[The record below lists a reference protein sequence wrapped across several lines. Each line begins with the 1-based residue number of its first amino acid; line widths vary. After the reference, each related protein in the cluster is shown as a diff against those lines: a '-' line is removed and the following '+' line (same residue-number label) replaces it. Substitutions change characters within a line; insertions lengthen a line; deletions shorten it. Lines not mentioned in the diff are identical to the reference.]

1 MAVVFTIN
9 GKVFNVQATEIN
21 VNVSLNTFIRNHA
34 HLSGTKFMCL
44 EGGCGACVVNL
55 SGAHPVTGDVFS
67 YAVNSCLFPVLA
79 CHGMDIT
86 TVEGIGDKQRG
97 YHATQKLLAH
107 FNGTQCGYCSP
118 GMVMNMYSLL
128 EAKKGKVTME
138 EIENSFGGNICR
150 CTGYR
155 PILDAFKALAVDA
168 DPKLKA
174 KCQDIE
180 DLTKICPK
188 TGSACAGKCAAAGKT
203 NPNKGLHLSFEEQK
217 EWHKVYNVSD
227 IFAIFE
233 SIGDKPYTL
242 IGGNTA
248 HGVYRRSDGI
258 QVFIDIN
265 AVQELRTSSVG
276 SSLTVGAGTSLTEL
290 MDLLTNTAKQNNN
303 FSYFEHMVR
312 HIDLIANV
320 PVRNTGTIAGNL
332 SIKNQ
337 HNEFPSDLY
346 LILEAAN
353 ATLTILESQG
363 KTSTVRPSQY
373 VTMNMNK
380 KLLLNVIL
388 PPLYPSVYVY
398 RTFKIMPRAQNAHA
412 YVNGAFLIKLEGSEI
427 ISSNIC
433 FGGIDP
439 QFTHALKTEEFLKG
453 KNLLTNETIQGAL
466 KTLAAELNPDW
477 VLPDAAPEYRKNLA
491 LSLFYKFTLQ
501 VASVLRFPLKNEYK
515 SGGSVLSRAISSG
528 AQQYETNQQQEQWS
542 LIKKIPKIEALYQTS
557 GEAKYINDLPTLPG
571 ELYAAFVL
579 GTKVHANIASFDAE
593 EALQIPGVIAF
604 YTAKDIPGVNDFMPV
619 KSEFSPNVEEVFCSG
634 RILYHGQPVGLVL
647 ADTFEAAQKAAKT
660 VCIHYSTDTVTET
673 ILPTVKDVADA
684 KRHDRVVNID
694 YGFTGQSYGD
704 ATVPESA
711 IHVSGSHESGGQYHY
726 TMETQT
732 CVCLPLEDGM
742 EVHTATQAIT
752 LTQIAISQM
761 LSVPENSLNVS
772 VRRIGGG
779 YGGKAS
785 RAVQVACACALACH
799 LTKRPVRLVMTIET
813 NMAVVGKRYGVV
825 SNYTAEVTPEGRIL
839 RLHNEFLH
847 DAGCNSNEAPDF
859 MQGYYGNCYNKDVWS
874 VVSKTALTD
883 SASNTWCRAPGST
896 EAYAMIESIIEHIA
910 FVTRSDPLAVRL
922 QNMPNDS
929 PMKPLLQ
936 TFLADI
942 EYDRRNGEIAQFN
955 LENRWRK
962 RGIAIVPM
970 EYPVGY
976 FGTLHALVSIYHTDG
991 TVAITHGGIEMGQ
1004 GINTRAAQVAAKV
1017 LGIPVEKIA
1026 IKPTTNLTAPN
1037 DFCTQ
1042 ASITSEAVAHS
1053 VLIACETLLER
1064 IAPVR
1069 QQHPDVSWEKL
1080 TQLCHSQGV
1089 DLCATAMYNGVEL
1102 PSYNV
1107 WALSCAEIE
1116 LDVLTG
1122 CVLLQRV
1129 DILEDAGKTLNPEIE
1144 IGQIEGAFMMGVG
1157 LYLTEALIYDRATG
1171 ELLTN
1176 RSWNYRPPGAKDIPV
1191 DLRIRLLQNTINPTG
1206 VQRSK
1211 ATGEPAVNMAVV
1223 VLFALRNAIN
1233 AARTDAG
1240 MPSEWIP
1247 LGVPCTPDRIL
1258 RHLGNAYDQYLL
1270 H

>member
-1 MAVVFTIN
+1 
-9 GKVFNVQATEIN
+9 
-21 VNVSLNTFIRNHA
+21 
-34 HLSGTKFMCL
+34 MCL

-55 SGAHPVTGDVFS
+55 SGAHPVTGDAFS

-155 PILDAFKALAVDA
+155 PILDAFKSLAVDA
-168 DPKLKA
+168 DPKLKE
-174 KCQDIE
+174 KCLDIE

-188 TGSACAGKCAAAGKT
+188 TGSACAGKCASAGKT
-203 NPNKGLHLSFEEQK
+203 NPNKGLHLSFDEQK

-233 SIGDKPYTL
+233 SIGNNKPYTL
-242 IGGNTA
+242 VGGNTA
-248 HGVYRRSDGI
+248 HGVYRRSDAI

-276 SSLTVGAGTSLTEL
+276 GSLTVGAGTSLTEL
-290 MDLLTNTAKQNNN
+290 MELLATTVKQNNN
-303 FSYFEHMVR
+303 FSYFDHLIR

-363 KTSTVRPSQY
+363 KTSTIRPSEY
-373 VTMNMNK
+373 VTLDMNK

-388 PPLYPSVYVY
+388 PPLDPSIYVY

-412 YVNGAFLIKLEGSEI
+412 YVNGAFLLKLEGSNI
-427 ISSNIC
+427 VSSNIC

-439 QFTHALKTEEFLKG
+439 KFTHALNTEEFLKG

-466 KTLAAELNPDW
+466 KTLASELSPDW
-477 VLPDAAPEYRKNLA
+477 VLPDASPEYRKNLA
-491 LSLFYKFTLQ
+491 LSLFYKFNLY
-501 VASVLRFPLKNEYK
+501 VADVLNIPVKSEYK
-515 SGGSVLSRAISSG
+515 SGGSVLERPISSG
-528 AQQYETNQQQEQWS
+528 LQQYDTNQQEQEQWS
-542 LIKKIPKIEALYQTS
+542 LMRKVPKIEGLLQTS

-571 ELYAAFVL
+571 ELFAAFVL
-579 GTKVHANIASFDAE
+579 GTKVHAEIVSFDAE
-593 EALQIPGVIAF
+593 QALRIPGVVAL
-604 YTAKDIPGVNDFMPV
+604 YTAKDIPGANDFMPV
-619 KSEFSPNVEEVFCSG
+619 KSQFSPNVEEVFCSG
-634 RILYHGQPVGLVL
+634 RVLFHGQPVGLVV
-647 ADTFEAAQKAAKT
+647 ANTFEAAQRAANI
-660 VCIHYSTDTVTET
+660 VCVNYSPTAPNEP
-673 ILPTVKDVADA
+673 ILPTVRDVADS
-684 KRHDRVVNID
+684 KRYDRVVDID
-694 YGFTGQSYGD
+694 YGFNGQSYG
-704 ATVPESA
+704 VVEIPESA
-711 IHVSGSHESGGQYHY
+711 IHVCGTYECGGQYHY

-752 LTQIAISQM
+752 LTQIAISQ
-761 LSVPENSLNVS
+761 LLGVPENSLNVC
-772 VRRIGGG
+772 VRRLGGG

-785 RAVQVACACALACH
+785 RAVQIACACALACH
-799 LTKRPVRLVMTIET
+799 LTKRPVRLVMTIES
-813 NMAVVGKRYGVV
+813 NMAVVGKRYGAV
-825 SNYTAEVTPEGRIL
+825 SNYTVEATSEGEIL

-847 DAGCNSNEAPDF
+847 DAGCNTNEAPDF
-859 MQGYYGNCYNKDVWS
+859 MQGYYGNCYNKDAWAVI
-874 VVSKTALTD
+874 SKTALTD

-896 EAYAMIESIIEHIA
+896 EAYAMVETIIEHVA
-910 FVTRSDPLAVRL
+910 FVTERDPLTVRL
-922 QNMPNDS
+922 QNMPKDS
-929 PMKPLLQ
+929 PMRPLLQ
-936 TFLADI
+936 TFRADT
-942 EYDRRNGEIAQFN
+942 EYDKRRAEIAQFN
-955 LENRWRK
+955 LGNRWRK

-970 EYPVGY
+970 KYPVGY

-1053 VLIACETLLER
+1053 VLVACQTLLHR
-1064 IAPVR
+1064 MAPVK
-1069 QQHPDVSWEKL
+1069 QQHPEASWEKL
-1080 TQLCHSQGV
+1080 TQVCHGQGV

-1122 CVLLQRV
+1122 SVLLRRV
-1129 DILEDAGKTLNPEIE
+1129 DILEDAGQTLNPEME

-1157 LYLTEALIYDRATG
+1157 LYLTEALAYDPATG
-1171 ELLTN
+1171 ALLTN
-1176 RSWNYRPPGAKDIPV
+1176 RTWNYKTPGAKDIPV
-1191 DLRIRLLQNTINPTG
+1191 DFRIRLLQNTINPTG

-1223 VLFALRNAIN
+1223 VLFALRDAIT
-1233 AARTDAG
+1233 AARSDAG
-1240 MPSEWIP
+1240 APRVWIP
-1247 LGVPCTPDRIL
+1247 LGAPCTPDRIL
-1258 RHLGNAYDQYLL
+1258 GHLGSVYDQYLL

>member
-1 MAVVFTIN
+1 MSVTFTVN
-9 GKVFNVQATEIN
+9 GTEFIVQGTEIN
-21 VNVSLNTFIRNHA
+21 VNTSLTFIRNHA
-34 HLSGTKFMCL
+34 HLTGTKFMCL

-55 SGAHPVTGDVFS
+55 SGVHPVSGEPFS

-86 TVEGIGDKQRG
+86 TVEGIGGKQRG

-128 EAKKGKVTME
+128 ETKKGKVTME

-168 DPKLKA
+168 DPKIKE

-188 TGSACAGKCAAAGKT
+188 TGSACGGKCSAAGKI
-203 NPNKGLHLSFEEQK
+203 NPNKGLHLSFDEQK

-248 HGVYRRSDGI
+248 HGVYRRNDAI
-258 QVFIDIN
+258 KVFIDIN
-265 AVQELRTSSVG
+265 AVQELRASSVG

-290 MDLLTNTAKQNNN
+290 MDLLAFAAKQNKS
-303 FSYFEHMVR
+303 FSYFEHLIR

-337 HNEFPSDLY
+337 HPEFPSDLY
-346 LILEAAN
+346 LILEAAD
-353 ATLTILESQG
+353 AKLTILESKG
-363 KTSTVRPSQY
+363 KTSTVRPSEY
-373 VTMNMNK
+373 VTLDMRN

-388 PPLYPSVYVY
+388 PPLDPSIYVY
-398 RTFKIMPRAQNAHA
+398 RSFKIMPRAQNAHA
-412 YVNGAFLIKLEGSEI
+412 YVNGAFLIKLDGLNI
-427 ISSNIC
+427 VSSNIC

-439 QFTHALKTEEFLKG
+439 HFTHAIKTEEFLKG
-453 KNLLTNETIQGAL
+453 KNLHTNETIQGAL
-466 KTLAAELNPDW
+466 KILAAELNPDW

-491 LSLFYKFTLQ
+491 LSLFYKFTLN
-501 VASVLRFPLKNEYK
+501 VASVMNATVKTEYK
-515 SGGSVLSRAISSG
+515 SGGYLLHRHVSSG
-528 AQQYETNQQQEQWS
+528 VQQYDGDQRRGQWS
-542 LIKKIPKIEALYQTS
+542 LDKKVPKIEGLHQTS
-557 GEAKYINDLPTLPG
+557 GEAKFINDLPTFPG

-579 GTKVHANIASFDAE
+579 GTTVHAEIDSFDTE
-593 EALQIPGVIAF
+593 EALRIPGVVAF
-604 YTAKDIPGVNDFMPV
+604 YTAKDIPGNNDFMPV
-619 KSEFSPNVEEVFCSG
+619 KSQFSPNVEEVFCSG
-634 RILYHGQPVGLVL
+634 RILFHGQPVGLMV
-647 ADTFEAAQKAAKT
+647 ANTFEAAQKAAQK
-660 VCIHYSTDTVTET
+660 VRLNYSAKADKP
-673 ILPTVKDVADA
+673 IYPTVKDVADA
-684 KRHDRVVNID
+684 KCHDRVVDID
-694 YGFTGQSYGD
+694 YGFTGKSYTD
-704 ATVPESA
+704 SVTEPS
-711 IHVSGSHESGGQYHY
+711 ITVSGTFESGGQYHY

-742 EVHTATQAIT
+742 EVHSATQAVT
-752 LTQIAISQM
+752 LTQIAIAQM
-761 LSVPENSLNVS
+761 LGVPENSLNVS

-785 RAVQVACACALACH
+785 RAVQIACACALACH
-799 LTKRPVRLVMTIET
+799 LTKRPVRLIMTIES

-825 SNYTAEVTPEGRIL
+825 SSYCADVTAEGQIL
-839 RLHNEFLH
+839 RLRNEFLH
-847 DAGCNSNEAPDF
+847 DAGCNTNEAPDF
-859 MQGYYGNCYNKDVWS
+859 MQGYYGNCYNKDAWCVI
-874 VVSKTALTD
+874 SKTALTD

-910 FVTRSDPLAVRL
+910 FATERDSLAVRL
-922 QNMPNDS
+922 ENMPTDS
-929 PMKPLLQ
+929 PMRPLLQ
-936 TFLADI
+936 TFLVDTEYERRRLAI
-942 EYDRRNGEIAQFN
+942 EQFN
-955 LENRWRK
+955 LEHRWRK

-970 EYPVGY
+970 KYPVSY

-991 TVAITHGGIEMGQ
+991 TVAIAHGGIEMGQ

-1026 IKPTTNLTAPN
+1026 IKATNNLTAPN

-1053 VLIACETLLER
+1053 VLIACELLLSR
-1064 IAPVR
+1064 IKPVR
-1069 QQHPDVSWEKL
+1069 QQHPDVPWEKL
-1080 TQLCHSQGV
+1080 TQLCHLQGV
-1089 DLCATAMYNGVEL
+1089 DLCATAMYDGVQL

-1122 CVLLQRV
+1122 NVVLHRV
-1129 DILEDAGKTLNPEIE
+1129 DILEDAGQTLNPEIE

-1157 LYLTEALIYDRATG
+1157 LYLTEALIYDRGTG

-1176 RSWNYRPPGAKDIPV
+1176 RSWNYRVPGPKDIPV
-1191 DLRIRLLQNTINPTG
+1191 EFKIRLLPSTINPTG

-1233 AARTDAG
+1233 AARLDAG
-1240 MPSEWIP
+1240 APRQWIP
-1247 LGVPCTPDRIL
+1247 LGSPSTPDRIL
-1258 RHLGNAYDQYLL
+1258 GLLGNSTDQYLL